1 MFELFIWVSQEQTK
15 LRWTW
20 VSWGNY
26 KGWKWKAIVNQV
38 SSLVFFLKTR
48 WKTHKI
54 THIVIVK
61 SKNASK
67 SEFTLR
73 VTKDS
78 WSLGMVTIH
87 GRKVQKEKIEVKD
100 GASSPSPFTTEF
112 PYNIAHWITCLWN
125 QVNANLWSD

>member
-1 MFELFIWVSQEQTK
+1 MFVLFIWVSQEQTK
-15 LRWTW
+15 LCWRG
-20 VSWGNY
+20 VPWGNY
-26 KGWKWKAIVNQV
+26 KVWKWKAIVNQE
-38 SSLVFFLKTR
+38 SNLVFFLKTR

-87 GRKVQKEKIEVKD
+87 GRKVQKEKIKVKD
-100 GASSPSPFTTEF
+100 GASSPFTKEF

-125 QVNANLWSD
+125 QVNAYLWSD